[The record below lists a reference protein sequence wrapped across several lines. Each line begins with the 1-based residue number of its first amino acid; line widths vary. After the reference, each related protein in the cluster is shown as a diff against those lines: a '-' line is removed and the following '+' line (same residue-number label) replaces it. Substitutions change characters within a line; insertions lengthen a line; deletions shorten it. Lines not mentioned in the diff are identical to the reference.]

1 MIDMNCTIIFNLTM
15 LSNGRKFCAALC
27 LEMSG
32 VQVNVATLISDK
44 LTSSISVMK
53 GIRST
58 MFQAVC
64 TETYS
69 FLSGAVYE
77 KLRCL

>member
-1 MIDMNCTIIFNLTM
+1 M

-53 GIRST
+53 GAPKTTPPLSSKYHVPASLR
-58 MFQAVC
+58 
-64 TETYS
+64 TERYS
-69 FLSGAVYE
+69 
-77 KLRCL
+77 

>member
-1 MIDMNCTIIFNLTM
+1 M

-53 GIRST
+53 GAPKTTPST
-58 MFQAVC
+58 ILEVPPFQPVYVLRG
-64 TETYS
+64 TPI
-69 FLSGAVYE
+69 LSGAVYE